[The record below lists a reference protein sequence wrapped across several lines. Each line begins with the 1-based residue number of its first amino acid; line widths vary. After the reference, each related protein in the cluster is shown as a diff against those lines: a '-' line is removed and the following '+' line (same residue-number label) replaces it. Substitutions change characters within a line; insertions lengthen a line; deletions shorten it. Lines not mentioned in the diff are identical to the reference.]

1 MLKPLDARVLVKKP
15 ERQEQTESGIFLPDT
30 AAEQG
35 QTALG
40 EVLAVGPGSRNMN
53 TGEPMPMDIEVG
65 DTNGDFAVYVKTENL
80 VKVLPAEYKVT
91 VSDSNVICFQNDTHT
106 YWIVSENRK

>member
-53 TGEPMPMDIEVG
+53 TGEWMPIPLKEG
-65 DTNGDFAVYVKTENL
+65 DTIIYTKFSATEVQYDEEDYYIVAERDIVAVILK
-80 VKVLPAEYKVT
+80 
-91 VSDSNVICFQNDTHT
+91 
-106 YWIVSENRK
+106 